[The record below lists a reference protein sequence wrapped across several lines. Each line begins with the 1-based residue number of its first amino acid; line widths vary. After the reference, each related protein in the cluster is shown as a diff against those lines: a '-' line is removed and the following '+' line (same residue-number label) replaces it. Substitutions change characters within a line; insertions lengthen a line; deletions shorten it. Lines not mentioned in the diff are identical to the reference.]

1 MARRP
6 AAWPV
11 TSSKRTSEA
20 GTCRDSVAA
29 VLHARRMFA
38 RVTVLTT
45 VIAIGAAACAAAP
58 PPPVASPPA
67 AAAAACAPPAAD
79 GYDPELAQ
87 RLGADE
93 HGMHRYVIA
102 FLKAGPNRAQ
112 SAEEGKQL
120 MQAHLANI
128 VRLAEAGSLVVA
140 GPFLDDGPLRGIY
153 IFKVATVEEA
163 RALTATDPA
172 IQAGRL
178 EMELHPWYGSAAMQ
192 EVNGLHRRLQKK
204 SVLE

>member
-1 MARRP
+1 M
-6 AAWPV
+6 
-11 TSSKRTSEA
+11 
-20 GTCRDSVAA
+20 
-29 VLHARRMFA
+29 LA

-45 VIAIGAAACAAAP
+45 AIAAAACAAKP
-58 PPPVASPPA
+58 PPPVASP
-67 AAAAACAPPAAD
+67 AAAACAPAKPS

-102 FLKAGPNRAQ
+102 FLRAGPNRAQ

-153 IFKVATVEEA
+153 IFKVATMEEA

-178 EMELHPWYGSAAMQ
+178 EMELHPWYGSAALQ
-192 EVNGLHRRLQKK
+192 EVNGLHKRLQQR
-204 SVLE
+204 SIVE

>member
-1 MARRP
+1 MLAR
-6 AAWPV
+6 V
-11 TSSKRTSEA
+11 
-20 GTCRDSVAA
+20 A
-29 VLHARRMFA
+29 VLI
-38 RVTVLTT
+38 
-45 VIAIGAAACAAAP
+45 IAVAAAACAAKP
-58 PPPVASPPA
+58 PPPVASRSA
-67 AAAAACAPPAAD
+67 ASAASAAACAPAPTS
-79 GYDPELAQ
+79 GHDPELAQ

-102 FLKAGPNRAQ
+102 FLKAGPNRGQ

-140 GPFLDDGPLRGIY
+140 GPFLDEGPLRGIY

-178 EMELHPWYGSAAMQ
+178 EMELHPWYGSAALQ
-192 EVNGLHRRLQKK
+192 EVNGLHKRLQKK
-204 SVLE
+204 SIVE